1 MSSVNE
7 IWAYRTLI
15 GNLTQRELKSRYKK
29 SVLGRLWAL
38 INPAASL
45 GVYTLVFGV
54 YLRATPPTSPTGL
67 SNFALWL
74 FAALIIWNGFSA
86 ILNGSMT
93 AMFDAGGLM
102 GKIYFPPEIPAISN
116 MFSSLLQVVTE
127 IAVLALV
134 MILLGNFGWSWI
146 IMPLLVVE
154 TVMLALGLGLMA
166 SLLNVFYRDVGYLV
180 AILMQVLFY
189 GTPIVYSLTDVPDE
203 VGGFP
208 VRRLVEANPLTQ
220 LTEQARQ
227 SMYLLE
233 IPTMNQLV
241 YTAFACTAILLFGWW
256 VFARRAP
263 MAIEEI

>member
-15 GNLTQRELKSRYKK
+15 QNLTQRELKSRYKK

-45 GVYTLVFGV
+45 AIYTLVFGV
-54 YLRATPPTSPTGL
+54 YLRSTPPTSPTGL
-67 SNFALWL
+67 ANFALWL
-74 FAALIIWNGFSA
+74 FAALLIWNGFSG
-86 ILNGSMT
+86 ILNGSMS
-93 AMFDAGGLM
+93 ALFDAGGLM

-116 MFSSLLQVVTE
+116 VFSALLQVVTE
-127 IAVLALV
+127 ILVLAAVLAV
-134 MILLGNFGWSWI
+134 LGNVGWSWLL
-146 IMPLLVVE
+146 MPVLVVE
-154 TVMLALGLGLMA
+154 MVCFALGLGLMA

-180 AILMQVLFY
+180 SILMQVLFY

-208 VRRLVEANPLTQ
+208 IRKVVEANPLTQ
-220 LTEQARQ
+220 LTEQSRQ
-227 SMYLLE
+227 SMYLLQV
-233 IPTMNQLV
+233 PTATQLI
-241 YTAFACTAILLFGWW
+241 YTAVVCVATLLFGWW
-256 VFARRAP
+256 VFSRRAP